1 MAKQVIATGSAAND
15 GTGDT
20 LRSAG
25 TKINSNF
32 TELYDMRARVTKTET
47 TASISN
53 NDQDNLTF
61 ADSDVG
67 KSFVLHEIKPSAASY
82 IKLYTDSDLRVA
94 DIGRGQL
101 ASPVGEGLITE
112 FVTQADS
119 AIRFA
124 PGIIGYTDS
133 DNVLG
138 VSMQVK
144 NLSGSTTAI
153 SVRLKAL
160 KLEI

>member
-32 TELYDMRARVTKTET
+32 TELYDMRGRVTKTET
-47 TASISN
+47 TASIN
-53 NDQDNLTF
+53 NGDQDKLTF
-61 ADSDVG
+61 APADVG

-82 IKLYTDSDLRVA
+82 IKLYTDSDFRIA
-94 DIGRGQL
+94 DIGRSTL
-101 ASPVGEGLITE
+101 ATPVGEGLITE

-119 AIRFA
+119 AVRFT
-124 PGIIGYTDS
+124 PGILGYTDS

-144 NLSGSTTAI
+144 NLSGGTAAI

>member
-32 TELYDMRARVTKTET
+32 TELYDMRGRVTKTLT
-47 TASISN
+47 TASIN
-53 NDQDNLTF
+53 NGGEDKLTF
-61 ADSDVG
+61 APADVG

-101 ASPVGEGLITE
+101 SSPVGKGLITE
-112 FVTQADS
+112 FVTTSDS
-119 AIRFA
+119 AVSFT
-124 PGIIGYTDS
+124 PGILGYTDS

-144 NLSGSTTAI
+144 NLSGGTAAI

-160 KLEI
+160 KIEI

>member
-32 TELYDMRARVTKTET
+32 TELYDMRGRVTKTLT
-47 TASISN
+47 TGSIN
-53 NDQDNLTF
+53 NGGEDKLTF
-61 ADSDVG
+61 APADVG

-101 ASPVGEGLITE
+101 ASPVGKGLITE
-112 FVTQADS
+112 FVTTSDS
-119 AIRFA
+119 AVSFT
-124 PGIIGYTDS
+124 PGILGYTDS

-144 NLSGSTTAI
+144 NLSGSTAAI

>member
-1 MAKQVIATGSAAND
+1 MAKQIIATGSAAND

-32 TELYDMRARVTKTET
+32 TELYDMRERVTKTLT
-47 TASISN
+47 TASIN
-53 NDQDNLTF
+53 NGGEDKLTF
-61 ADSDVG
+61 APADVG

-101 ASPVGEGLITE
+101 ASPVGKGLITE
-112 FVTQADS
+112 FVTTSDS
-119 AIRFA
+119 AVSFT
-124 PGIIGYTDS
+124 PGILGYTDS

-144 NLSGSTTAI
+144 NLSGGTAAI

-160 KLEI
+160 KIEI

>member
-32 TELYDMRARVTKTET
+32 TELYDMRGRVTKTET
-47 TASISN
+47 TASIN
-53 NDQDNLTF
+53 NGDQDKLTF
-61 ADSDVG
+61 APADVG

-82 IKLYTDSDLRVA
+82 IKLYTDSDFRIS
-94 DIGRGQL
+94 DIGRSTL
-101 ASPVGEGLITE
+101 ATPVGEGLITV
-112 FVTQADS
+112 FVTHADS
-119 AIRFA
+119 AVRFTA
-124 PGIIGYTDS
+124 GILGYTDS

-144 NLSGSTTAI
+144 NLSGGTAAI

-160 KLEI
+160 KIEI